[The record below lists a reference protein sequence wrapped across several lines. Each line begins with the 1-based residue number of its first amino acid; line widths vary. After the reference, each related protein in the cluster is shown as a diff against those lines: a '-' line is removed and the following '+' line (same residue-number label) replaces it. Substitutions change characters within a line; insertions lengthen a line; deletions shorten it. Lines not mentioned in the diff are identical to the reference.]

1 MKKEIKDENQNQI
14 ENKDKVIDNKISRA
28 NIYELGRKTNL
39 YLIPNPNRSI
49 GKWLHKT
56 NCTKRPPKARVKG
69 R

>member
-1 MKKEIKDENQNQI
+1 MKKDIKDE
-14 ENKDKVIDNKISRA
+14 ELEEETSKPKIQKT
-28 NIYELGRKTNL
+28 NLYDLVRKTNL

-56 NCTKRPPKARVKG
+56 NSTKRPPKARAKG